1 MQLSI
6 IPSTLDDFNL
16 RALTT
21 IQIGDDFYFISDEV
35 TAALDYVDRKTPIEK
50 LDAEDKMISPHPIG
64 GRLYI
69 LISEAALYELVFAS
83 KKPNAKKFQRW
94 VTREVLPEIRKNG
107 YYGKVKLPG
116 FINRFNLNYGRV
128 SYGYFSVINELF
140 IRLYGSLEM
149 LGYQIPDQAKDGA
162 DIRPDISVGR
172 LFSTYITKN
181 YPEHADNY
189 QMYSHLFGN
198 GHTRDAR
205 EYPNELLPI
214 FIQFVHEEW
223 IPSKAK
229 DYFQDRDETALEY
242 LPKLL
247 EMTS

>member
-1 MQLSI
+1 MLKI
-6 IPSTLDDFNL
+6 KFCHLILF
-16 RALTT
+16 
-21 IQIGDDFYFISDEV
+21 
-35 TAALDYVDRKTPIEK
+35 
-50 LDAEDKMISPHPIG
+50 G
-64 GRLYI
+64 GHIHI

-116 FINRFNLNYGRV
+116 FVNRFNLNFGRV
-128 SYGYFSVINELF
+128 SIGYFSVVSELF

-149 LGYQIPDQAKDGA
+149 HGYEIPDKAMDGKDM
-162 DIRPDISVGR
+162 RPDGSVGQ
-172 LFSTYITKN
+172 LFSSYLTEY
-181 YPEHADNY
+181 YPEHADSY

-214 FIQFVHEEW
+214 F
-223 IPSKAK
+223 
-229 DYFQDRDETALEY
+229 
-242 LPKLL
+242 
-247 EMTS
+247 

>member
-16 RALTT
+16 QTLTT
-21 IQIGDDFYFISDEV
+21 IQIGDDFYFIADEV
-35 TAALDYVDRKTPIEK
+35 TAALDYINRKTPIEK
-50 LDAEDKMISPHPIG
+50 LDPEDKMLSPHPIQG
-64 GRLYI
+64 HLYV

-128 SYGYFSVINELF
+128 SYGYFSVISELF

-149 LGYQIPDQAKDGA
+149 LGYEIPDKSKDGT
-162 DIRPDISVGR
+162 DIRPDNSVGR
-172 LFSTYITKN
+172 LFSTYLTNN
-181 YPEHADNY
+181 YPEHADKH

-205 EYPNELLPI
+205 EYPNDLLPI
-214 FIQFVHEEW
+214 FIKFVYEVW
-223 IPSKAK
+223 IPNKAK
-229 DYFQDRDETALEY
+229 DYFKSRDETALEY

-247 EMTS
+247 EMKS